1 MCRGNAGAPSGD
13 LMWKSGTRAE
23 SSVQALCAVCKFA
36 VCSVQCAVKSTES
49 TLEHVEPA
57 IGQLISNMI
66 SIKNRL
72 QNAPQQIWYKY
83 SSCEFVD
90 KVENCA
96 AVCLAA
102 HKNSLRATGSLRV
115 EEFHIIGVFEFSQL
129 QIF

>member
-1 MCRGNAGAPSGD
+1 
-13 LMWKSGTRAE
+13 MWKSGTRAE

-36 VCSVQCAVKSTES
+36 VCSVQSYSVQCAKLQCAVKSTES
-49 TLEHVEPA
+49 TLEHVEHA

-96 AVCLAA
+96 DSAE